1 MYYVPRLS
9 SYRNIRV
16 LLLLL
21 LLDLSIALVLNDN
34 Y

>member
-1 MYYVPRLS
+1 MCYVPRSS

-21 LLDLSIALVLNDN
+21 LLDLYIALVLNDN